1 MILALALNLLQAPTV
16 TPAQIREAVSSAPAT
31 RDAFDRE
38 MFDYPSSR
46 FRDVHVTIN
55 LAVEGQRGGYLCG
68 YVNGKNRM
76 GAYVGWR
83 QFMAM
88 GDVVFI
94 SGETV
99 ADAVL
104 PTTCN
109 GSTIAQD
116 PVDRSDLL
124 TSR

>member
-1 MILALALNLLQAPTV
+1 MILALALSLIQAPTV
-16 TPAQIREAVSSAPAT
+16 TPTQIREAASGAPAT
-31 RDAFDRE
+31 RAAFDRE

-55 LAVEGQRGGYLCG
+55 LAVEGQRGAYLCG
-68 YVNGKNRM
+68 YVNGKNRI

-83 QFMAM
+83 QFMAN
-88 GDVVFI
+88 GDVLFI
-94 SGETV
+94 AGDSV
-99 ADAVL
+99 ADVIL

-109 GSTIAQD
+109 GATIAQAPAD
-116 PVDRSDLL
+116 LSDLL